1 MRGSISADSTR
12 SALLKAYPQ
21 SREILETEYTGLESS
36 VQRQALYVHKGNL
49 SFSFENPV
57 YGGEKDA
64 QQSQGGTKK
73 GKYNKAAGSNMGR
86 KDFLSAIPSFR
97 GFTDEQL
104 NTLEKGAVE
113 KSFKK
118 GDVVFRQGEEG
129 ESFYII
135 SEGSVD
141 VIVADHSAESSKS
154 SASKAL
160 RSGRAKGLAPETQSL
175 GKVVNRLN
183 EGSCFGE
190 RALMTSEPRAATI
203 LVTSNQLVCLVF
215 PRSIFESIISG
226 SEALLGDDSNVNVD
240 WSKDNETRSLFRHI
254 ENIVSIVKAT
264 NASLSPKMKRVLYE
278 LMTVFTPELS
288 PDEVISR
295 MVMTVKVRLALLAGF
310 SPLC

>member
-1 MRGSISADSTR
+1 M
-12 SALLKAYPQ
+12 LKAYPQ

-57 YGGEKDA
+57 YGGEKD
-64 QQSQGGTKK
+64 QHNQGVTKK

-104 NTLEKGAVE
+104 NTLERGAVE

-141 VIVADHSAESSKS
+141 VIVADHSA
-154 SASKAL
+154 SKAL
-160 RSGRAKGLAPETQSL
+160 RAGRAKALAPETQSL

-203 LVTSNQLVCLVF
+203 LVTSNELVCLVF

-295 MVMTVKVRLALLAGF
+295 MVMTVKVRLALLASF